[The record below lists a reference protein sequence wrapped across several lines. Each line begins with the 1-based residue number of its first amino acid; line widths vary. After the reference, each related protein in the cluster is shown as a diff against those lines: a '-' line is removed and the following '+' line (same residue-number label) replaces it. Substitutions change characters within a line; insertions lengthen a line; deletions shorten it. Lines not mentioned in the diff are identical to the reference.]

1 MRRTRGGAMFEDAL
15 VESTGRI
22 RSRSGWFSGVAAF
35 INGSAVG
42 LLLLWPLLHPASL
55 PRQTFTMLLTAP
67 APPMTPA
74 QRMPRATS
82 VPVHAVS
89 AVSPF
94 AVPTRIPQRIAY
106 HDAPAP
112 AWDTGLGPLTHDGDT
127 GALNGLADSIGTAA
141 APEVRVARSKP
152 LAISSGVMAGNRL
165 SGAAP
170 QYPAI
175 ARAARV
181 DGTVVLAAVIA
192 RSGAIENLHVV
203 SGSPLLTS
211 AAMDAVRT
219 WRYRPYLLNGE
230 PVEVETTVRV
240 VFHLG
245 E

>member
-15 VESTGRI
+15 MESTGRI
-22 RSRSGWFSGVAAF
+22 RSRSGWFSGIAAL
-35 INGSAVG
+35 INGSAAS

-55 PRQTFTMLLTAP
+55 PRQTVSTLLTAP
-67 APPMTPA
+67 APPAASA
-74 QRMPRATS
+74 QRMPRVS
-82 VPVHAVS
+82 VPADAVL
-89 AVSPF
+89 AANPF
-94 AVPTRIPQRIAY
+94 AAPSRIPKQIAGR
-106 HDAPAP
+106 DASLPSV
-112 AWDTGLGPLTHDGDT
+112 DTGLAPLTQDGDEGT
-127 GALNGLADSIGTAA
+127 LNGLTNSIGTAA
-141 APEVRVARSKP
+141 APRVRAIPAKP
-152 LAISSGVMAGNRL
+152 LAISSGVMAGNKL

-170 QYPAI
+170 QYPVI
-175 ARAARV
+175 ARATRV
-181 DGTVVLAAVIA
+181 DGTVVLSATIA

-203 SGSPLLTS
+203 SGPPLLTS